1 MTDETRAPDAIPE
14 SAPPPASVRRG
25 VGVLELAL
33 VSTVA
38 AAAAVAAYHFVVLPR
53 QLPQL
58 ATVDL
63 AALYRE
69 QETAFTGVV
78 FQDNVTDEA
87 RQMAIGRAE
96 AFARVLPGALEELSQ
111 DCGCTVLSS
120 NAVAGRHGVID
131 LTAELRR
138 RIGL

>member
-1 MTDETRAPDAIPE
+1 MTEETRAPAAMPE
-14 SAPPPASVRRG
+14 AAPTAASVRRG

-33 VSTVA
+33 VSTIA
-38 AAAAVAAYHFVVLPR
+38 AAVAVAAYHFVVLPR

-69 QETAFTGVV
+69 QEAAFTGVV
-78 FQDNVTDEA
+78 SQDNVTDEA
-87 RQMAIGRAE
+87 RQIAIGRAE

>member
-1 MTDETRAPDAIPE
+1 MTDETSAPAAIPE
-14 SAPPPASVRRG
+14 SAPTPASVRRG

-53 QLPQL
+53 QLPKL

-69 QETAFTGVV
+69 QEAAFTGVV
-78 FQDNVTDEA
+78 SQDNVTDEA
-87 RQMAIGRAE
+87 RQIAIGRAE

>member
-1 MTDETRAPDAIPE
+1 MSEDASTPVAAAEASAAIAP
-14 SAPPPASVRRG
+14 VRRG
-25 VGVLELAL
+25 VGVVELAL

-38 AAAAVAAYHFVVLPR
+38 AAAAVAAYHFVILPK

-63 AALYRE
+63 ATLYRE
-69 QETAFTGVV
+69 QEAAFTGVV
-78 FQDNVTDEA
+78 SQDNVTDEA